1 MSASTHPVQRT
12 LGIGQ
17 LGGMLV
23 LLAVMAAIVAA
34 VAIASLASTKA
45 TVTPARA
52 GFPPPAVIDRG
63 SRDDTF
69 VPSTAPIPG
78 IWRADALGHVQFV
91 PEVSSG
97 LSYWQ
102 PDRRGGIE
110 FVPGNANTGSGGF
123 GGFGGPRLGADESP
137 VDSNAGAGGNGPR
150 LRAQ

>member
-63 SRDDTF
+63 SRDDAF
-69 VPSTAPIPG
+69 VPSTKAS
-78 IWRADALGHVQFV
+78 D
-91 PEVSSG
+91 SG
-97 LSYWQ
+97 LGYWQ

-110 FVPGNANTGSGGF
+110 FIPTPTIGAAGGLASPLPHSDGS
-123 GGFGGPRLGADESP
+123 